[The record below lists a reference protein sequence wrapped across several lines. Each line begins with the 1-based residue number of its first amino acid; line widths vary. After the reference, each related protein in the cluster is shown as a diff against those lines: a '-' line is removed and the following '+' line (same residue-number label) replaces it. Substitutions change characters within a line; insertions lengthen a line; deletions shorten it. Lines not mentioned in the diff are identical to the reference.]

1 MDHMSAF
8 TMENL
13 SSRIKSF
20 TSTSALTIAL
30 LSGLVACSSKNGAIS
45 DVSTRDEEVSSINSQ
60 NDLSDG
66 LEMTSIDQ
74 PTDQEGNQS
83 DSLSS
88 LPVSNFKKKFTNKSY
103 KGSINMRNWSGQLHT
118 QYSPDMKEWTVARGE
133 SLSLIAEGVFGNK
146 NSLNKL
152 LALNPQIVDPN
163 VLNVGQVISLP
174 FVAQDAQSEDLAKT
188 PQVDAPV
195 AQVGNNDNK
204 VKEDSSLAVVS
215 NNSKADVSGMTE
227 ASASLSID
235 SQAQGA
241 METVPV
247 AVAAAPSA
255 PSMDNSVVAPNSNDE
270 LSSGA
275 SSMVKR
281 VSNVNKKDNLKKG
294 LLVGAIGFLVLS
306 TIVFMLSRKKA

>member
-74 PTDQEGNQS
+74 ATDQEGNQS

-195 AQVGNNDNK
+195 AQVGNNDIK

-215 NNSKADVSGMTE
+215 NNPKADVSGMAE

>member
-1 MDHMSAF
+1 
-8 TMENL
+8 
-13 SSRIKSF
+13 
-20 TSTSALTIAL
+20 
-30 LSGLVACSSKNGAIS
+30 
-45 DVSTRDEEVSSINSQ
+45 
-60 NDLSDG
+60 
-66 LEMTSIDQ
+66 
-74 PTDQEGNQS
+74 
-83 DSLSS
+83 
-88 LPVSNFKKKFTNKSY
+88 
-103 KGSINMRNWSGQLHT
+103 MRNWSGQLHT

-195 AQVGNNDNK
+195 AQVGNNDIK

-215 NNSKADVSGMTE
+215 NNPKADVSGMTE

>member
-1 MDHMSAF
+1 MSAF

-13 SSRIKSF
+13 SSRIKRF
-20 TSTSALTIAL
+20 TSTSALTLAL
-30 LSGLVACSSKNGAIS
+30 LSGLVACSSRNGAIS
-45 DVSTRDEEVSSINSQ
+45 DVNTKDEEISSINSQ
-60 NDLSDG
+60 NELSDG

-74 PTDQEGNQS
+74 PTDQEGSQS

-88 LPVSNFKKKFTNKSY
+88 LPVSYSKKKYTDKS
-103 KGSINMRNWSGQLHT
+103 SRARLNMRNWGGQLHT

-174 FVAQDAQSEDLAKT
+174 FVAQDAQSEELAKA

-215 NNSKADVSGMTE
+215 NNPKADVTGTAE